1 MTTKKIT
8 EQRLDIRVQTN
19 LPFWKIYLDTCCLSR
34 LFDPPTQVRIIQEA
48 ETIRQL
54 LAYFTGNH
62 WHWIISDA
70 LLGEVNRTPDL
81 EERSQIRAWLTLAHQ
96 TVRVGARE
104 ASRGQQLEALGFQ
117 KLDAL
122 HIACAE
128 SGEADLFLTTDDR
141 LLRRAKHHSTRLYTR
156 VENPSTWLQEGS

>member
-1 MTTKKIT
+1 M
-8 EQRLDIRVQTN
+8 QTN

-34 LFDPPTQVRIIQEA
+34 LFDPPTQVRIIREA

-96 TVRVGARE
+96 TIRVGARE

-128 SGEADLFLTTDDR
+128 SGGADLFLTTDDR
-141 LLRRAKHHSTRLYTR
+141 LLRRGSRYNVQLRVR
-156 VENPSTWLQEGS
+156 VENPHTWLQEVS